1 MTQNISQGERIHSI
15 DIIRGIAVLGIFL
28 VNWPIIAGIDSR
40 DLSGVYEGLD
50 SYIRLFYD
58 MFIQTKFY
66 TIFSFLF
73 GLGFYIFMT
82 RAEAKTDRPKTLFVR
97 RLLILLLFGFLH
109 YVLLWDGDILHSY
122 AIAGFFLFLF
132 YKRKPRTILIWA
144 IVLLSIFQF
153 LMLIATIGIAFM
165 PKEEL
170 GLSLPIMPLEDWV
183 SQIQNRFHAF
193 YANGIG
199 LNVSM
204 LPETVGLFLL
214 GLYAGKK
221 DIFRRTKELDPKLK
235 KWQIIMFVLTLP
247 FWFFMV
253 RYFLSTSSY
262 EPLYMQ
268 GLAMF
273 SGKTLFIFYIFTLMR
288 LLQKRKMA
296 NIITSLPVRWSN
308 GINKLHFTY
317 NCYVTCIWSI
327 A

>member
-1 MTQNISQGERIHSI
+1 
-15 DIIRGIAVLGIFL
+15 
-28 VNWPIIAGIDSR
+28 
-40 DLSGVYEGLD
+40 
-50 SYIRLFYD
+50 
-58 MFIQTKFY
+58 
-66 TIFSFLF
+66 
-73 GLGFYIFMT
+73 
-82 RAEAKTDRPKTLFVR
+82 
-97 RLLILLLFGFLH
+97 
-109 YVLLWDGDILHSY
+109 
-122 AIAGFFLFLF
+122 
-132 YKRKPRTILIWA
+132 
-144 IVLLSIFQF
+144 
-153 LMLIATIGIAFM
+153 IAFM
-165 PKEEL
+165 PKDEL

-199 LNVSM
+199 LNISM
-204 LPETVGLFLL
+204 LPETLGLFLL

-288 LLQKRKMA
+288 LL
-296 NIITSLPVRWSN
+296 
-308 GINKLHFTY
+308 
-317 NCYVTCIWSI
+317 
-327 A
+327 